1 MIQVFE
7 VDKQGTI
14 LKSLLEQDDFE
25 ESDNLKRGWVGYFLK
40 PQFSRVENKWF
51 ESATEDELK
60 AAHAYVES
68 NEEQLAQQVSALEIS
83 NIEKEVK
90 ISDLGKQNE
99 ELGQQL
105 SDLEIQILGG
115 I

>member
-7 VDKQGTI
+7 VDKQGNI
-14 LKSLLEQDDFE
+14 LKSLLEQDDFK

-40 PQFSRVENKWF
+40 PQFSILENKWV
-51 ESATEDELK
+51 ESATDEELE

-83 NIEKEVK
+83 NIEKEIK

-99 ELGQQL
+99 ELGQQI
-105 SDLEIQILGG
+105 SDLEIMFLGG